1 MQAGATSSGASTPS
15 STSCP
20 SASRA
25 SAFSRR
31 FGRAPRPS
39 QPDPEQLEQV
49 VDLIG
54 DVLGTEVLGAYLY
67 GSALTGGLRPRS
79 DIDVLVLT
87 RRAATIEEKRR
98 LAEGLLAVG
107 QRPRPVEVTV
117 VAEPDVKPWR
127 YPPRFD
133 LQFGEWHRAALERA
147 EVEPLAATTNPDVA
161 MLLTMVLQASRPLLG
176 PPAPELLDPVPP
188 EDLTRAM
195 LHGVEEVMP
204 GLADDTRNSV
214 LTLARIW
221 LTVETGEIGPK
232 DRAADWVLERLP
244 EEHREVL
251 ARARA
256 IYLGQEDE
264 RWDDLRQRVRPYAD
278 HVAGEIRRR
287 AAPAAS

>member
-1 MQAGATSSGASTPS
+1 MS
-15 STSCP
+15 
-20 SASRA
+20 
-25 SAFSRR
+25 SRR
-31 FGRAPRPS
+31 SGRAPRPS
-39 QPDPEQLEQV
+39 QPDREQLEQIV
-49 VDLIG
+49 HLIR

-67 GSALTGGLRPRS
+67 GSALTGQLRPRS

-98 LAEGLLAVG
+98 LAEGLLAASG
-107 QRPRPVEVTV
+107 QGPRPVEVTV

-127 YPPRFD
+127 YPPPFD
-133 LQFGEWHRAALERA
+133 LQFGEWHRAALERG

-161 MLLTMVLQASRPLLG
+161 LLLTMVLQASRPLLG
-176 PPAPELLDPVPP
+176 PPAPELLDPVPNQ
-188 EDLTRAM
+188 DLTRAM
-195 LHGVEEVMP
+195 LHGVDEVMP

-221 LTVETGEIGPK
+221 LTFETGEIGPK

-244 EEHREVL
+244 EKHREVL

-278 HVAGEIRRR
+278 HVAGEIRRH
-287 AAPAAS
+287 ATPAAF

>member
-1 MQAGATSSGASTPS
+1 V
-15 STSCP
+15 
-20 SASRA
+20 
-25 SAFSRR
+25 FSRR
-31 FGRAPRPS
+31 SGRAPRPS

-49 VDLIG
+49 VDLIRE
-54 DVLGTEVLGAYLY
+54 VLGTEVVGAYLY

-87 RRAATIEEKRR
+87 RRSATIEEKRR
-98 LAEGLLAVG
+98 LVGGLLAASG
-107 QRPRPVEVTV
+107 QGPRPVEVTV

-133 LQFGEWHRAALERA
+133 LQFGEWHRPALERA
-147 EVEPLAATTNPDVA
+147 EVEPLAATMNPDVA

-176 PPAPELLDPVPP
+176 PPATELLDPVPP

-195 LHGVEEVMP
+195 LHGVDEVMP

-221 LTVETGEIGPK
+221 LTVETGEISPK
-232 DRAADWVLERLP
+232 DRAADWAFERLP

-256 IYLGQEDE
+256 IYLGDEDD
-264 RWDDLRQRVRPYAD
+264 RWDDLRPRVRPFAD
-278 HVAGEIRRR
+278 HVSGEIRRR